1 MVSNACFLFLMW
13 AGEVLPAFLCA
24 RLSFLRHYSQWLVYR
39 PEVGVLSGGL
49 VSLISSAT
57 QCYFSQTFLSRV
69 EGGGGGG
76 PLKSSFYNDQC

>member
-49 VSLISSAT
+49 VSLISMLPNVIFHRHSCLESKGAGVGD
-57 QCYFSQTFLSRV
+57 L
-69 EGGGGGG
+69 
-76 PLKSSFYNDQC
+76 

>member
-24 RLSFLRHYSQWLVYR
+24 RLSFLRHCSQWLVYR

-57 QCYFSQTFLSRV
+57 QCYFSQTSCLESKGAGV
-69 EGGGGGG
+69 GD
-76 PLKSSFYNDQC
+76 L

>member
-49 VSLISSAT
+49 VSLISMLPNVIFHRLHCLESKGAGVGD
-57 QCYFSQTFLSRV
+57 L
-69 EGGGGGG
+69 
-76 PLKSSFYNDQC
+76 